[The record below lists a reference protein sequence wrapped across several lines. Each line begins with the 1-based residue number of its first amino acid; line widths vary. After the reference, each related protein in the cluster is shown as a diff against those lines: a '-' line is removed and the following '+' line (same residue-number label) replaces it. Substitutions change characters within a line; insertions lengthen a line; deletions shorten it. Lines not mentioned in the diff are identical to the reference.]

1 MDKARVLI
9 VEDDPQFGLI
19 VKNLL
24 EMEGMETEIAR
35 TRAEAFERL
44 LYSPFDV
51 LLLDLVLGEES
62 GLSIL
67 KELSESGSTLPV
79 IIMTAHGSMA
89 TVSEAMQLNAF
100 DYITK
105 PFKKQEI
112 IEILRRAIKT
122 GRQKESESKKE
133 TTGKTLPII
142 GQSAPMVEVYKAIAR
157 VSQTD
162 STVLISGESG
172 TGKELVAQA
181 IHNNSARARN
191 PFVAVNCGALTETL
205 LESELFGHSK
215 GAFTG
220 ANAAHRGIFESA
232 GGGTAFLDEITETS
246 PAFQVKLLRVLQQR
260 TVRPVGSS
268 EERPIDVR
276 IIAATNRPV
285 EGLMTSGFRKD
296 LLYRL
301 SVINIRI
308 PPLKDRTEDIPLLAR
323 NFVNRFNKRQK
334 KSVVIPEST
343 MKWMQSLP
351 WPGNVR
357 ELENAIERAV
367 TMNASGEIL
376 PEDLQQFGPLSVPET
391 GAAAVELPRV
401 ESTAVSAAVVL
412 APAPSEDEKEPPNLD
427 ELTRDHILRVM
438 KYTGGNKLRA
448 AEILGVGR
456 WSLYRMAERLGINL
470 DELTY
475 EKKPRKKKG
484 KKAEP
489 EPAAESIQEF
499 FDSLNDIVYTR
510 DWDGLITGINAAGE
524 RFFGHPRDV
533 LIGRSLHEVSNDKD
547 LLKNLKATNEKL
559 LRDGT
564 DRSVVAIQ
572 QKDGTEKIWE
582 FNVSVIKDDSGKPVG
597 ARGIMRD
604 VTEAKELEATLRAR
618 TAELQEA
625 NEKLQEINR
634 IKADFTAML
643 VHDLKTPAATMLM
656 ALESLSEQGHWEERP
671 DMKEMIRAGT
681 TAGKNMIQIVGDML
695 EIFRFESSEIS
706 LSRSLLSVDDIL
718 TDPFQEA
725 MVQARARNV
734 QMTKQIADDLPE
746 LNADRTKMHRVVSNL
761 IGNAL
766 KFTPKGG
773 RITVS
778 AQLARGTSL
787 EEGSKFVQIAVL
799 DSGEGIPPEHLSYIF
814 DPYWQA
820 SRKDLGTGLGLAI
833 VRRIV
838 AAHGGTVSV
847 RSRVGVGS
855 EFSILLPSGR

>member
-1 MDKARVLI
+1 VKGEARLNKDRVLI

-35 TRAEAFERL
+35 SRAEAFERL

-67 KELSESGSTLPV
+67 KELTESGSSLPV

-105 PFKKQEI
+105 PFKKQEVV
-112 IEILRRAIKT
+112 EILRRAVRT
-122 GRQKESESKKE
+122 GRQKESESKGE

-162 STVLISGESG
+162 STVLITGESG

-181 IHNNSARARN
+181 IHDNSARAKN

-205 LESELFGHSK
+205 LESELFGHGK

-285 EGLMTSGFRKD
+285 ESLMASGFRKD

-308 PPLKDRTEDIPLLAR
+308 PPLRDRVADIPLLAR
-323 NFVNRFNKRQK
+323 KFLNRFNKRQK
-334 KSVVIPEST
+334 RSVKIPEST
-343 MKWMQSLP
+343 VKWMQGLP
-351 WPGNVR
+351 WSGNVR

-376 PEDLQQFGPLSVPET
+376 PDDLQQFGPLSMASESAQAEP
-391 GAAAVELPRV
+391 LRV
-401 ESTAVSAAVVL
+401 EPQEVAVMEIASFAGL
-412 APAPSEDEKEPPNLD
+412 PEDEQKPQNLD
-427 ELTRDHILRVM
+427 ELTRDHMLRVM
-438 KYTGGNKLRA
+438 KFTGGNKLRA

-475 EKKPRKKKG
+475 ERKPRKKKG
-484 KKAEP
+484 KKVKPDVVNP
-489 EPAAESIQEF
+489 EH
-499 FDSLNDIVYTR
+499 R
-510 DWDGLITGINAAGE
+510 
-524 RFFGHPRDV
+524 
-533 LIGRSLHEVSNDKD
+533 
-547 LLKNLKATNEKL
+547 
-559 LRDGT
+559 
-564 DRSVVAIQ
+564 
-572 QKDGTEKIWE
+572 
-582 FNVSVIKDDSGKPVG
+582 
-597 ARGIMRD
+597 
-604 VTEAKELEATLRAR
+604 
-618 TAELQEA
+618 LQEA

-656 ALESLSEQGHWEERP
+656 ALESLSEQGPWENRP
-671 DMKEMIRAGT
+671 DMKEMIRAGM

-695 EIFRFESSEIS
+695 ELFRFEPSEIS
-706 LSRSLLSVDDIL
+706 LTRSPLPVSEVI
-718 TDPFQEA
+718 TEPFQEA
-725 MVQARARNV
+725 LVRARS
-734 QMTKQIADDLPE
+734 KQIEITREIAADLPA
-746 LNADRTKMHRVVSNL
+746 LNVDRSKMHRVLSNL
-761 IGNAL
+761 LGNAL
-766 KFTPKGG
+766 KFTPARG
-773 RITVS
+773 RIQIR
-778 AQLARGTSL
+778 AQLAQGTGL
-787 EEGSKFVQIAVL
+787 EEGSKFVQISVL
-799 DSGEGIPPEHLSYIF
+799 DSGEGIPPEHLSFIF

-820 SRKDLGTGLGLAI
+820 SLKDLGTGLGLAI

-855 EFSILLPSGR
+855 EFSILLPAG